1 MFDAAF
7 AERESEGKR
16 EGGREKKLSPPSLFH
31 SQAVIYQSVGQQLTE
46 TCPQGVCQGG
56 GVYVCARGVEGWGKV
71 AYIKYCEPCHCRSLK
86 YFRFVIY
93 RTRVERATTI

>member
-1 MFDAAF
+1 MEEVLTTRASMFDAAF

-46 TCPQGVCQGG
+46 TCPQLVCQGVGCVCG
-56 GVYVCARGVEGWGKV
+56 GLGATWLTLNM
-71 AYIKYCEPCHCRSLK
+71 ANP
-86 YFRFVIY
+86 VI
-93 RTRVERATTI
+93 TDH